1 MVRSMDDNIIYWLWF
16 TLKDEVKPKERIAVL
31 EKYKTAKNVFNA
43 TDMDGIVNL
52 SDDAFKSLMD
62 KSLRKAKYV
71 KQKIDSMGGYILT
84 IDDEKYPALL
94 RNIYDPPNVLYCIGQ
109 VMDWDKLLTITVVG
123 TREPDKYGVKAT
135 EYLAENLAL
144 SGATIVSG
152 MARGIDSIAGIT
164 AVKNG
169 GKTIAVLGSG
179 LDVVYPP
186 EHGDLYQLIRQNG
199 VIMTEY
205 PPGTLPL
212 GSNFPKRN
220 RIMAGLSYG
229 ILVTQA
235 PQKSGAL
242 ITASYAI
249 DNGRDLYAVPSDIF
263 NNNSLG
269 SNKLIKQGAKPVM
282 TAEDIINEYP
292 YIEITPLSEIKAEK
306 EQRDKLKELDFSSLN
321 ELQIQ
326 IVKALGNESMH
337 IDELVRATQI
347 PSFEISSELVMLELL
362 GIVRKLNGNIY
373 ELL

>member
-1 MVRSMDDNIIYWLWF
+1 MDDNIIYWLWF

-31 EKYKTAKNVFNA
+31 EKYKTAKNVFCA

-62 KSLRKAKYV
+62 KSLTNAKHV

-84 IDDEKYPALL
+84 IDDERYPTLL
-94 RNIYDPPNVLYCIGQ
+94 RNIYDPPYVLYCTGQ

-144 SGATIVSG
+144 SGVTIVSG
-152 MARGIDSIAGIT
+152 MARGIDSIAGGT

-186 EHGDLYQLIRQNG
+186 EHGDLYQLIRKNG
-199 VIMTEY
+199 VVMTEY
-205 PPGTLPL
+205 PPGTRPL

-235 PQKSGAL
+235 PEKSGAL

-249 DNGRDLYAVPSDIF
+249 DSGRDLYAVPSDIF
-263 NNNSLG
+263 NTNSVG
-269 SNKLIKQGAKPVM
+269 SNRLIKQGAKSVI

-292 YIEITPLSEIKAEK
+292 YIEITPLSEIKAER
-306 EQRDKLKELDFSSLN
+306 EQRDKLREFDFSSFN

-326 IVKALGNESMH
+326 IIKTLGNESLH
-337 IDELVRATQI
+337 IDEIARITQI
-347 PSFEISSELVMLELL
+347 PSFEISSELVMLELS